1 MSLFDFTN
9 DDELQR
15 FITYNKIFQ
24 SVTTC
29 KIHYCVNLSY
39 KVLDKLVKLLYN
51 LTTIKFVNCVGL
63 IRLPDSFKNLRK
75 LKNLYISRCYNFKKM
90 PASIR
95 ELHNLEEITI
105 NYCDALETLDGT
117 IENCVNLKILNIY
130 RCSKLRHIFRS
141 VVNCLKLE
149 HLDIAF
155 CDALTNL
162 THKFSILQNLTTL
175 SLDECNALPTF
186 TDDISMLKNLT
197 TLYIYNCKILS
208 STVLPSSIC
217 FCIKLQ
223 LISVNNINMLPPSML
238 YLPNL
243 NKIRKVD
250 YIRHD
255 DNFEDDFDDL
265 TFTYDINDI
274 RTQWRDMIN
283 PGSGTSRDT
292 VTNDDDDEMPDLL
305 ESMVPDPD
313 VIYGCKNTIHLP
325 ESISNLFG
333 LTTLEISDD
342 DDGLPDLI

>member
-15 FITYNKIFQ
+15 FITYNKIFPL
-24 SVTTC
+24 VTTC
-29 KIHYCVNLSY
+29 KIYGGVNLSY
-39 KVLDKLVKLLYN
+39 NVLDKLVKLLYN
-51 LTTIKFVNCVGL
+51 LTTIEFVNCVGL

-75 LKNLYISRCYNFKKM
+75 LKKLYISRCYNFKKM

-105 NYCDALETLDGT
+105 RYCEALETLDGT

-149 HLDIAF
+149 HVYIAF
-155 CDALTNL
+155 CEALTNL
-162 THKFSILQNLTTL
+162 THKFSILQNLKTL
-175 SLDECNALPTF
+175 SLDECNALQTF
-186 TDDISMLKNLT
+186 TNDISMLKNLT

-243 NKIRKVD
+243 NKIRKVY
-250 YIRHD
+250 YIIRYD
-255 DNFEDDFDDL
+255 DLDDFDDHSH
-265 TFTYDINDI
+265 TYNINDI

-292 VTNDDDDEMPDLL
+292 VTNDDDDDMPDLL
-305 ESMVPDPD
+305 EIMVPDPD
-313 VIYGCKNTIHLP
+313 VMVPEPDVIYRRYKNTLHLP
-325 ESISNLFG
+325 DSISNRLF
-333 LTTLEISDD
+333 
-342 DDGLPDLI
+342 